1 MIIKSIDLQNFR
13 NYELQKIDFDSGTNI
28 LYGDNAQG
36 KTNILEAVYLSGTT
50 KSHRGSKDQEM
61 IAFNHNESHI
71 KMIMSRKGI
80 DYRIDMHIK
89 RNRSKG
95 IAINGVPIRKSMDLY
110 GIINLVIF
118 SPEDLRIIEN
128 GPSERRKF
136 IDMELC
142 QLDKIYASNL
152 INYRRTLEQR
162 NNLLRDISFNPSL
175 EDTIDVWDMQLIRY
189 GREIIARREKFIDQL
204 NDIIKDIHIRLSGGK
219 ENLLVKYVP
228 DAKEDEFE
236 DILSRNRERDIRMKY
251 TCAGPHRDDI
261 IFYIDELD
269 VHKYG
274 SQGQKRTS
282 ALSLKLAEIE
292 IVKQLTG
299 DKPVLLLDDVLSE
312 LDSSRQNYLLNSI
325 SDVQTI
331 ITCTGLDE
339 FINNRFDLNR
349 IFKHV
354 RTTRT
359 GGMTWAQRI
368 QNTARIRSRSWKDW
382 KPYVRGLECIS
393 EVPPAVDFII
403 SYMKSW
409 TIPSMRRWRGF
420 VRR

>member
-236 DILSRNRERDIRMKY
+236 DILSRNRERDI
-251 TCAGPHRDDI
+251 P
-261 IFYIDELD
+261 DE
-269 VHKYG
+269 VHMCRS
-274 SQGQKRTS
+274 SQR
-282 ALSLKLAEIE
+282 
-292 IVKQLTG
+292 
-299 DKPVLLLDDVLSE
+299 
-312 LDSSRQNYLLNSI
+312 
-325 SDVQTI
+325 
-331 ITCTGLDE
+331 
-339 FINNRFDLNR
+339 
-349 IFKHV
+349 
-354 RTTRT
+354 
-359 GGMTWAQRI
+359 
-368 QNTARIRSRSWKDW
+368 
-382 KPYVRGLECIS
+382 
-393 EVPPAVDFII
+393 
-403 SYMKSW
+403 
-409 TIPSMRRWRGF
+409 
-420 VRR
+420 

>member
-175 EDTIDVWDMQLIRY
+175 EDTIDEWDMQLIRY

-228 DAKEDEFE
+228 DAKEDEIE

-251 TCAGPHRDDI
+251 TCAGPHRDDM

-339 FINNRFDLNR
+339 FINNRFHLDKVFYVTNG
-349 IFKHV
+349 HV
-354 RTTRT
+354 
-359 GGMTWAQRI
+359 I
-368 QNTARIRSRSWKDW
+368 EKN
-382 KPYVRGLECIS
+382 
-393 EVPPAVDFII
+393 
-403 SYMKSW
+403 
-409 TIPSMRRWRGF
+409 
-420 VRR
+420 